1 MAVDSNG
8 YIYIAG
14 ETGGDLDGNTN
25 QGGGD
30 IFLAKYDASGNRL
43 WTRTLGSPADDAV
56 YATVVD
62 GSGNV
67 YIAGYAGGIIPGLQL
82 GAEYGG
88 DDIVLAKYDG
98 SGNLLWGLQ
107 TGTTMG
113 DYVYSMALD
122 DNGSIYVAGQ
132 TYGSMD
138 VNINQGSTDVFIM
151 RFDTAGNWYWTRSWG
166 STEYD
171 YVTGLIFNGG
181 YAYIVGNL
189 GLNNDYFFTRF
200 DASGT
205 ASWLPTPN
213 STWDGPS
220 NDFIWGIAADGN
232 GNIYIAGATDGGWGV
247 GYPNTG
253 GLDLFVVKYGGG
265 DINNWQWT
273 RLWGSTADEDVTGVV
288 VDGSG
293 NVYIAGETTGQL
305 DGNANQGAW
314 DVFLVKYDT
323 SGNRLWTRTLG
334 SSLDEWPNRLAL
346 DGSGNIYIAG
356 ETYGNLDGNTNQG
369 APDIFGARYD
379 SSGNRLWLGV
389 LGSAGKEYVDRIA
402 VDGIDLYV
410 AGWTWGDLAG
420 TNAGDSDIYLVK
432 YAP

>member
-1 MAVDSNG
+1 MAVDSSG

-14 ETGGDLDGNTN
+14 ITGGDQNMQ
-25 QGGGD
+25 QGSGD
-30 IFLAKYDASGNRL
+30 IFLAKYDVLGNRL
-43 WTRTLGSPADDAV
+43 WTRTLASSADDW
-56 YATVVD
+56 ATAAIVD

-67 YIAGYAGGIIPGLQL
+67 YIAGMTAGIIHGLQL
-82 GAEYGG
+82 GANQGG
-88 DDIVLAKYDG
+88 TDIVLAKYDG
-98 SGNLLWGLQ
+98 SGNLLWGWQ
-107 TGTTMG
+107 TGTTAE
-113 DYVYSMALD
+113 DNAYYMALD
-122 DNGSIYVAGQ
+122 GIGNIYVAGH
-132 TYGSMD
+132 TNGSMD
-138 VNINQGSTDVFIM
+138 VNVNQGSSDVFIM

-166 STEYD
+166 STGYD
-171 YVTGLIFNGG
+171 YVTGLICNGG
-181 YAYIVGNL
+181 YAYIVGNF

-220 NDFIWGIAADGN
+220 NDYVRGIAADGS
-232 GNIYIAGATDGGWGV
+232 GNIYIAGSTDGGWGV

-253 GLDLFVVKYGGG
+253 GYDLFVVKYGGG

-273 RLWGSTADEDVTGVV
+273 RLWGSTASEFVSAIV

-293 NVYIAGETTGQL
+293 NVYIAGSTSGQL
-305 DGNANQGAW
+305 DGNANQGEY

-334 SSLDEWPNRLAL
+334 SSSVDWPVGLAL

-356 ETYGNLDGNTNQG
+356 ETYGNLEGNTNQG
-369 APDIFGARYD
+369 SPDIFGARYD
-379 SSGNRLWLGV
+379 ASGNRLWLGV
-389 LGSAGKEYVDRIA
+389 LGSSGDEYIFGGIA
-402 VDGIDLYV
+402 VNGIDLYI
-410 AGWTWGDLAG
+410 AGLTGGDLAG
-420 TNAGDSDIYLVK
+420 TNTGDGDIYLVK